1 MSDEHDRRAPGS
13 PDHPLAA
20 EPDETAPIDAPP
32 APRRPI
38 VERIGMAAIAV
49 VLAVLFGALG
59 AAAWISGEP
68 FLAVM
73 AVVGALMTAWVGL
86 LTLVRG

>member
-1 MSDEHDRRAPGS
+1 MSDGREPGAPGS
-13 PDHPLAA
+13 PDRAPAP
-20 EPDETAPIDAPP
+20 EPASTAPADAPP

-73 AVVGALMTAWVGL
+73 AIVGALMTAWVGL
-86 LTLVRG
+86 LTLLRG